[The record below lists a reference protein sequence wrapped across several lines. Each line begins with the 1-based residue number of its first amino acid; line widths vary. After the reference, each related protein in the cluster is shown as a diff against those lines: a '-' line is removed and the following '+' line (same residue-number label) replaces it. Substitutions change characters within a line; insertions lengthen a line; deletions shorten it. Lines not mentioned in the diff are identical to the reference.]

1 MKLKRDDLVWINH
14 NTFNRF
20 ETFKVIE
27 INNESIKIKHIETH
41 QTIDITNKAENP
53 DEAKKKLDRHPD
65 TILSVTCLG
74 IAGQKIEL

>member
-27 INNESIKIKHIETH
+27 INNQFIKIKHIETH
-41 QTIDITNKAENP
+41 QFINITNKEIL
-53 DEAKKKLDRHPD
+53 KKVELDWRNFM
-65 TILSVTCLG
+65 
-74 IAGQKIEL
+74 